1 MFGSVRGHYFT
12 ALINLPG
19 CWFSLSRAGRAA
31 TFVAREFLPV
41 VLDEEKTMARISTET
56 RFKAL
61 RTPSLN
67 IK

>member
-1 MFGSVRGHYFT
+1 MPLENLRGQKSILFANSET
-12 ALINLPG
+12 
-19 CWFSLSRAGRAA
+19 A